1 MYGIIT
7 ITLLIV
13 LVIDHL
19 LPTLRQSLE
28 RGKMS
33 FVFMKLFKFKFDLTF
48 RDMKD

>member
-28 RGKMS
+28 RGKD
-33 FVFMKLFKFKFDLTF
+33 VFCLYEIV
-48 RDMKD
+48 